1 MKNKILFAL
10 LFLVN
15 SIYSQILDPVKWKT
29 IIEKK
34 SETEFVLV
42 FDATIEKD
50 WHLYSQ
56 YTPEGGAIATEFKF
70 ADSKNNYELQGK
82 PEESKYKK
90 TFNDIFGVDEYYFAN
105 TAQFKQNIKV
115 LNSNLKEIKVNV
127 DYQACKQQ
135 CINDNKS
142 FTFKLPAL
150 NIPVEKNSVQAEE
163 SPENK
168 DTLKEFNLEKVNIK
182 TENVIENKKE
192 EKSDTEGKGILTI
205 FLFSFASGFLAL
217 LTPCVFPMIP
227 MTVSYFTKQSK
238 NKLEGKKNA
247 ILYGISI
254 IVIYVILGTIVT
266 KIFGADALNALSTN
280 VFFNIVF
287 FLLLIIFGLS
297 FLGAFEIVLPS
308 SWINKMDN
316 QSNKSG
322 FIGIFFMALV
332 LALVSFSC
340 TGPIVGTL
348 LVEAASKGGLAPI
361 IGMLGFSLAIALP
374 FMFFAL
380 FPSWLNSMPKSGSW
394 LNTVKVSLGFLEL
407 ALAFKFL
414 SKADLVSQSHLL
426 PREIFLVLWI
436 AIFGAWA
443 LYLFGKFK
451 LPHDS
456 DVSYLSVGRVSLA
469 IFVSA
474 FVFYMIP
481 GLWGAPLNVLSGIT
495 PPLYYSESPNG
506 FGGSST
512 LSTAPTET
520 IPNSKIISHGLRTF
534 TDYQSGL
541 DYAKKQNKPVFL
553 DFTGHGC
560 ENCRKMED
568 NVWSKPEILEI
579 LKNEVVLISLYVDEK
594 AELKKEEQYTSKT
607 TGKFIETVGN
617 KWSDFQITNYQAN
630 AQPLYVILDNNGNRL
645 STETA
650 TYNTDVQLFKNW
662 LNEGIS
668 KFKK

>member
-1 MKNKILFAL
+1 MKNKIIISL
-10 LFLVN
+10 LFLT
-15 SIYSQILDPVKWKT
+15 SFLTAQILEPVKWKT
-29 IIEKK
+29 SIIEN
-34 SETEFVLV
+34 SDTEFTLV
-42 FDATIEKD
+42 FDATIENE
-50 WHLYSQ
+50 WHIYSQ
-56 YTPEGGAIATEFKF
+56 FTPDGGALPTEFNFKN
-70 ADSKNNYELQGK
+70 SKNNYDIVGK
-82 PEESKYKK
+82 TIEGKYKK
-90 TFNDIFGVDEYYFAN
+90 VMNEVFGVEEYYFAK
-105 TAQFKQNIKV
+105 TAQFKQNIKI
-115 LNSNLKEIKVNV
+115 LNGNLKEIQVDVN
-127 DYQACKQQ
+127 YQACKKQ
-135 CINDNKS
+135 CISDNKTFTFQLPKLNITSTTAKDTVKRLEIGGTVKNNEIKINEKVINDNEPK
-142 FTFKLPAL
+142 
-150 NIPVEKNSVQAEE
+150 E
-163 SPENK
+163 SK
-168 DTLKEFNLEKVNIK
+168 RDK
-182 TENVIENKKE
+182 
-192 EKSDTEGKGILTI
+192 KGILTI
-205 FLFSFASGFLAL
+205 FLLSFASGFLAL

-238 NKLEGKKNA
+238 TKIEGKKNA

-266 KIFGADALNALSTN
+266 AIFGADALNALSTN
-280 VFFNIVF
+280 VFFNVVF

-308 SWINKMDN
+308 SLINKMDN

-322 FIGIFFMALV
+322 FLGIFFMALV

-340 TGPIVGTL
+340 TGPIVGSL

-380 FPSWLNSMPKSGSW
+380 FPAWLNAMPKSGGW

-426 PREIFLVLWI
+426 PREIFIVLWI
-436 AIFGAWA
+436 AIFGTWA

-456 DVSYLSVGRVSLA
+456 DVIYLSVGRVSLA
-469 IFVSA
+469 ILVTS

-481 GLWGAPLNVLSGIT
+481 GLWGAPLNILSGIT

-506 FGGSST
+506 FGNST
-512 LSTAPTET
+512 ITLTNSET
-520 IPNSKIISHGLRTF
+520 IPKSKIISHGLRTF
-534 TDYQSGL
+534 TDYQTGL

-568 NVWSKPEILEI
+568 NVWAKPEILNI
-579 LKNEVVLISLYVDEK
+579 LKNDLVIISLYVDEK
-594 AELKKEEQYTSKT
+594 ESLKKEDQYISKT
-607 TGKFIETVGN
+607 TGKSIETVGN
-617 KWSDFQITNYQAN
+617 KWSDFQISNYQAN
-630 AQPLYVILDNNGNRL
+630 AQPLYVILDNEGNKL
-645 STETA
+645 SSETA
-650 TYNTDVQLFKNW
+650 TYNTDVTYFKNW
-662 LNEGIS
+662 LNDGIS

>member
-1 MKNKILFAL
+1 MRNKVIFSLI
-10 LFLVN
+10 FLAN
-15 SIYSQILDPVKWKT
+15 FLSAQILDPVKWKT
-29 IIEKK
+29 SIVQNSD
-34 SETEFVLV
+34 SEFTLI
-42 FDATIEKD
+42 FDATIDDE

-56 YTPEGGAIATEFKF
+56 FTPDGGALPTEFKF
-70 ADSKNNYELQGK
+70 KNSKNNFDLIGK
-82 PEESKYKK
+82 TSEGKYKK
-90 TFNDIFGVDEYYFAN
+90 VMNDIFGVEEYYFAK
-105 TAQFKQNIKV
+105 TAHFKQNIKI
-115 LNSNLKEIKVNV
+115 LNGNLKEIKVDV
-127 DYQACKQQ
+127 DYQVCKEQ
-135 CINDNKS
+135 CINDKKS
-142 FTFKLPAL
+142 FTFQLPKL
-150 NIPVEKNSVQAEE
+150 NIASTPLIDTVKTSTTEETVKNKVESEVKTSE
-163 SPENK
+163 SI
-168 DTLKEFNLEKVNIK
+168 TK
-182 TENVIENKKE
+182 TDEP
-192 EKSDTEGKGILTI
+192 KSEQKGILTI
-205 FLFSFASGFLAL
+205 FLLSFASGFLAL

-238 NKLEGKKNA
+238 NKIEGKKNA

-266 KIFGADALNALSTN
+266 AIFGADALNALSTN
-280 VFFNIVF
+280 VFFNVLF
-287 FLLLIIFGLS
+287 FLLLIVFGLS

-308 SWINKMDN
+308 SWINKMDS

-322 FIGIFFMALV
+322 FLGIFFMALV

-340 TGPIVGTL
+340 TGPIVGSL

-361 IGMLGFSLAIALP
+361 IGMFGFSLAIALP

-380 FPSWLNSMPKSGSW
+380 FPAWLNAMPKSGGW

-426 PREIFLVLWI
+426 PREIFIVLWI

-456 DVSYLSVGRVSLA
+456 DVSHLSVGRVSLA
-469 IFVSA
+469 ILVTS

-481 GLWGAPLNVLSGIT
+481 GLWGAPLNILSGIT

-506 FGGSST
+506 FGSSNT
-512 LSTAPTET
+512 SSNTVES

-534 TDYQSGL
+534 TDYQAGL

-568 NVWSKPEILEI
+568 NVWAKPEILNI
-579 LKNEVVLISLYVDEK
+579 LKNDVVIISLYVDEK
-594 AELKKEEQYTSKT
+594 ETLKKEDQYISKT
-607 TGKFIETVGN
+607 TGKSIETVGN

-630 AQPLYVILDNNGNRL
+630 AQPLYVILDFNGNRL

-650 TYNTDVQLFKNW
+650 TYNTDVDYFKNW
-662 LNEGIS
+662 LKKGIS
-668 KFKK
+668 MFKK

>member
-1 MKNKILFAL
+1 MRNKIILSL

-15 SIYSQILDPVKWKT
+15 YLSAQILDPVKWKT
-29 IIEKK
+29 SIVQNSD
-34 SETEFVLV
+34 SEFTLI
-42 FDATIEKD
+42 FDASIDDE

-56 YTPEGGAIATEFKF
+56 FTPDGGALPTEFKF
-70 ADSKNNYELQGK
+70 KNNKNNYELVGK
-82 PEESKYKK
+82 TTEGKYKK
-90 TFNDIFGVDEYYFAN
+90 VMNDIFGVEEYYFAK

-115 LNSNLKEIKVNV
+115 LNGNLKEIKVDV
-127 DYQACKQQ
+127 DYQVCKEQ

-142 FTFKLPAL
+142 FTFQLPKL
-150 NIPVEKNSVQAEE
+150 NIASTTPVIDTVKTTSTEE
-163 SPENK
+163 TVINNVESE
-168 DTLKEFNLEKVNIK
+168 VK
-182 TENVIENKKE
+182 TNETISKKTDE
-192 EKSDTEGKGILTI
+192 PKSDQKGILSI
-205 FLFSFASGFLAL
+205 FLLSFASGFLAL

-227 MTVSYFTKQSK
+227 LTVSYFTKQSK
-238 NKLEGKKNA
+238 NKIKGMKNA

-266 KIFGADALNALSTN
+266 AIFGADVLNALSTN
-280 VFFNIVF
+280 VFFNVLF

-308 SWINKMDN
+308 SWINKMDS

-322 FIGIFFMALV
+322 FLGIFFMALV

-340 TGPIVGTL
+340 TGPIVGSL

-361 IGMLGFSLAIALP
+361 IGMFGFSLAIALP

-380 FPSWLNSMPKSGSW
+380 FPAWLNAMPKSGGW

-426 PREIFLVLWI
+426 PREIFIVLWI

-456 DVSYLSVGRVSLA
+456 DVSHLSVGRVTLA
-469 IFVSA
+469 ILVTS

-481 GLWGAPLNVLSGIT
+481 GLWGAPLNILSGIT

-506 FGGSST
+506 FGNSTNNITSSE
-512 LSTAPTET
+512 S
-520 IPNSKIISHGLRTF
+520 IPNSKIISNGLRTF
-534 TDYQSGL
+534 TDYQAGL

-568 NVWSKPEILEI
+568 NVWAKPEILNI
-579 LKNEVVLISLYVDEK
+579 LKNDVVIISLYVDEK
-594 AELKKEEQYTSKT
+594 EALKKENQYVSKT
-607 TGKFIETVGN
+607 TGKSIETVGN

-630 AQPLYVILDNNGNRL
+630 AQPLYVILDYEGNRL

-650 TYNTDVQLFKNW
+650 TYNTDVDYFKNW
-662 LNEGIS
+662 LKEGIS

>member
-1 MKNKILFAL
+1 MRNKIILSL

-15 SIYSQILDPVKWKT
+15 YLSAQILDPVKWKT
-29 IIEKK
+29 SIVQNSD
-34 SETEFVLV
+34 SEFTLI
-42 FDATIEKD
+42 FDASIDDE

-56 YTPEGGAIATEFKF
+56 FTPDGGALPTEFKF
-70 ADSKNNYELQGK
+70 KNNKNNYELVGK
-82 PEESKYKK
+82 TTEGKYKK
-90 TFNDIFGVDEYYFAN
+90 VMNDIFGVEEYYFAK

-115 LNSNLKEIKVNV
+115 LNGNLKEIKVDV
-127 DYQACKQQ
+127 DYQVCKEQ

-142 FTFKLPAL
+142 FTFQLPKL
-150 NIPVEKNSVQAEE
+150 NIASTTPVIDTVKTTSTEE
-163 SPENK
+163 TVINNVESE
-168 DTLKEFNLEKVNIK
+168 VK
-182 TENVIENKKE
+182 TNETISKKTDE
-192 EKSDTEGKGILTI
+192 PKSDQKGILSI
-205 FLFSFASGFLAL
+205 FLLSFASGFLAL

-238 NKLEGKKNA
+238 NKIEGKKNA

-266 KIFGADALNALSTN
+266 AIFGADALNALSTN
-280 VFFNIVF
+280 VFFNVLF

-308 SWINKMDN
+308 SWINKMDS

-322 FIGIFFMALV
+322 FLGIFFMALV

-340 TGPIVGTL
+340 TGPIVGSL

-361 IGMLGFSLAIALP
+361 IGMFGFSLAIALP

-380 FPSWLNSMPKSGSW
+380 FPAWLNAMPKSGGW

-426 PREIFLVLWI
+426 PREIFIVLWI

-456 DVSYLSVGRVSLA
+456 DVSHLSVGRVTLA
-469 IFVSA
+469 ILVTS

-481 GLWGAPLNVLSGIT
+481 GLWGAPLNILSGIT

-506 FGGSST
+506 FGNSTNNITSSE
-512 LSTAPTET
+512 S
-520 IPNSKIISHGLRTF
+520 IPNSKIISNGLRTF
-534 TDYQSGL
+534 TDYQAGL

-568 NVWSKPEILEI
+568 NVWAKPEILNI
-579 LKNEVVLISLYVDEK
+579 LKNDVVIISLYVDEK
-594 AELKKEEQYTSKT
+594 EALKKENQYVSKT
-607 TGKFIETVGN
+607 TGKSIETVGN

-630 AQPLYVILDNNGNRL
+630 AQPLYVILDYEGNIL

-650 TYNTDVQLFKNW
+650 TYNTDVDYFKNW
-662 LNEGIS
+662 LKEGIS
-668 KFKK
+668 KFKN

>member
-1 MKNKILFAL
+1 MRNKIILSL

-15 SIYSQILDPVKWKT
+15 YLSAQILDPVKWKT
-29 IIEKK
+29 SIVQNSD
-34 SETEFVLV
+34 SEFTLI
-42 FDATIEKD
+42 FDASIDDE

-56 YTPEGGAIATEFKF
+56 FTPDGGALPTEFKF
-70 ADSKNNYELQGK
+70 KNNKNNYELVGK
-82 PEESKYKK
+82 TTEGKYKK
-90 TFNDIFGVDEYYFAN
+90 VMNDIFGVEEYYFAK

-115 LNSNLKEIKVNV
+115 LNGNLKEIKVDV
-127 DYQACKQQ
+127 DYQVCKEQ

-142 FTFKLPAL
+142 FTFQLPKL
-150 NIPVEKNSVQAEE
+150 NIASTTPVIDTVKTTSTEE
-163 SPENK
+163 TVINNVESE
-168 DTLKEFNLEKVNIK
+168 VK
-182 TENVIENKKE
+182 TNETISKKTDE
-192 EKSDTEGKGILTI
+192 PKSDQKGILSI
-205 FLFSFASGFLAL
+205 FLLSFASGFLAL

-238 NKLEGKKNA
+238 NKIEGKKNA

-266 KIFGADALNALSTN
+266 AIFGADVLNALSTN
-280 VFFNIVF
+280 VFFNVLF

-308 SWINKMDN
+308 SWINKMDS

-322 FIGIFFMALV
+322 FLGIFFMALV

-340 TGPIVGTL
+340 TGPIVGSL

-361 IGMLGFSLAIALP
+361 IGMFGFSLAIALP

-380 FPSWLNSMPKSGSW
+380 FPAWLNAMPKSGGW

-426 PREIFLVLWI
+426 PREIFIVLWI

-456 DVSYLSVGRVSLA
+456 DVSHLSVGRVTLA
-469 IFVSA
+469 ILVTS

-481 GLWGAPLNVLSGIT
+481 GLWGAPLNILSGIT

-506 FGGSST
+506 FGNSTNNITSSE
-512 LSTAPTET
+512 S
-520 IPNSKIISHGLRTF
+520 IPNSKIISNGLRTF
-534 TDYQSGL
+534 TDYQAGL

-568 NVWSKPEILEI
+568 NVWAKPEILNI
-579 LKNEVVLISLYVDEK
+579 LKNDVVIISLYVDEK
-594 AELKKEEQYTSKT
+594 EALKKENQYVSKT
-607 TGKFIETVGN
+607 TGKSIETVGN

-630 AQPLYVILDNNGNRL
+630 AQPLYVILDYEGNRL

-650 TYNTDVQLFKNW
+650 TYNTDVDYFKNW
-662 LNEGIS
+662 LTEGIS

>member
-1 MKNKILFAL
+1 MRNKVIFSLI
-10 LFLVN
+10 FLAN
-15 SIYSQILDPVKWKT
+15 FLTAQILDPVKWKT
-29 IIEKK
+29 SIVQNSD
-34 SETEFVLV
+34 SEFTLI
-42 FDATIEKD
+42 FDANIDDE

-56 YTPEGGAIATEFKF
+56 FTPDGGALATTFKF
-70 ADSKNNYELQGK
+70 KNNKNNYELVGK
-82 PEESKYKK
+82 TSEGKYKK
-90 TFNDIFGVDEYYFAN
+90 VMNDIFGVEEYYFAK

-115 LNSNLKEIKVNV
+115 LNGNLKEIKVDV
-127 DYQACKQQ
+127 DYQACKEQ

-142 FTFKLPAL
+142 FTFQLPKL
-150 NIPVEKNSVQAEE
+150 NIASTTPVIDTVKTTSTEE
-163 SPENK
+163 
-168 DTLKEFNLEKVNIK
+168 TLKNNVEGEVKTNETISKK
-182 TENVIENKKE
+182 TEEP
-192 EKSDTEGKGILTI
+192 KSDQKGILTI
-205 FLFSFASGFLAL
+205 FLLSFASGFLAL

-238 NKLEGKKNA
+238 NKIEGKKNA

-266 KIFGADALNALSTN
+266 AIFGADALNALSTN
-280 VFFNIVF
+280 VFFNVLF

-308 SWINKMDN
+308 SWINKMDS

-322 FIGIFFMALV
+322 FLGIFFMALV

-340 TGPIVGTL
+340 TGPIVGSL

-361 IGMLGFSLAIALP
+361 IGMFGFSLAIALP

-380 FPSWLNSMPKSGSW
+380 FPAWLNAMPKSGGW

-426 PREIFLVLWI
+426 PREIFIVLWI

-456 DVSYLSVGRVSLA
+456 DVSHLSVGRVSLA
-469 IFVSA
+469 ILVTS

-481 GLWGAPLNVLSGIT
+481 GLWGAPLNILSGIT

-506 FGGSST
+506 FGSSNASSNT
-512 LSTAPTET
+512 VES

-534 TDYQSGL
+534 TDYQAGL

-568 NVWSKPEILEI
+568 NVWAKPEILNI
-579 LKNEVVLISLYVDEK
+579 LKNDVVIISLYVDEK
-594 AELKKEEQYTSKT
+594 ETLKKEDQYVSKT
-607 TGKFIETVGN
+607 TGKSIETVGN
-617 KWSDFQITNYQAN
+617 KWSDFQITNYKSN
-630 AQPLYVILDNNGNRL
+630 AQPLYVILDYEGNRL
-645 STETA
+645 SSETA
-650 TYNTDVQLFKNW
+650 TYNTDVDYFKNW
-662 LNEGIS
+662 LKEGIS